1 MELARRSFERRIG
14 VEARTQ
20 AFDLPLKDRL
30 SAALLVLPRLVA
42 SGSHFLQPNVGIA
55 AEG

>member
-42 SGSHFLQPNVGIA
+42 SGSRFLQPNVGIA